1 MTETESLTGQF
12 LIAMPAM
19 TDPNFEQTVTFIC
32 QHNEEGALGIVINR
46 TMDLTMGDVLGQME
60 ISPQGCERAGQPV
73 HYGGPVQ
80 AERGFVLHDQPG
92 EWESTVAIDERIG
105 LTTSKDILEAIARNE
120 GPERVLIALGYA
132 GWGGGQIEQEI
143 TQNAWLSG
151 PADVDLMFSTPVEQR
166 WNRAA
171 GLLGIDLSL
180 LSREAGH
187 A

>member
-1 MTETESLTGQF
+1 MSETESLTGQF

-19 TDPNFEQTVTFIC
+19 TDPNFEQSVSFIC
-32 QHNEEGALGIVINR
+32 QHNEDGALGIIINR
-46 TMDLTMGDVLGQME
+46 TMDLTMADVLGQME
-60 ISPQGCERAGQPV
+60 IPSDDCNCADQPV

-80 AERGFVLHDQPG
+80 SERGFILHDQPDA
-92 EWESTVAIDERIG
+92 WESTVAIDERIG

-120 GPERVLIALGYA
+120 GPEHALIALGYA
-132 GWGGGQIEQEI
+132 GWGGGQLEQEI

-151 PADVDLMFSTPVEQR
+151 PADLDLMFSTPVEQR